1 MVCRWRKV
9 GLNLS
14 LCLSNIQS
22 GILDMKHLFSRI
34 TFAATGITFLAVAY
48 FSLTSFTGEDKRMKL
63 VWADEFSTDGL
74 PDSTKWGYDIG
85 NGCPV
90 NCGWGNNELQYYTS
104 NRQQNARVKEGHL
117 IIEARR
123 EKMGDMEYSSARLV
137 SKKKGDW
144 TYGRIDVRAKL
155 PVGTGVWPAIWM
167 LPTDWVYGGW
177 PGSGEIDIMEH
188 VGYIPDSIFGTVHTN
203 LFNGMLGTQKS
214 KGIASKT
221 VAGFASMVSSGMQI
235 KLISFLMTRS
245 ILLFKTGMK
254 ALMLGRL
261 TLISTSCSILQLV
274 VTGAVKWAWIRRS
287 GRSRWS

>member
-1 MVCRWRKV
+1 
-9 GLNLS
+9 
-14 LCLSNIQS
+14 
-22 GILDMKHLFSRI
+22 MKQIFSRI
-34 TFAATGITFLAVAY
+34 ILTTTGITLLALVY
-48 FSLTSFTGEDKRMKL
+48 FGLTSFTGETKRMKL

-221 VAGFASMVSSGMQI
+221 VSTEFHNYGIEWNADKI
-235 KLISFLMTRS
+235 DFLFDDKVYSTFQNRHEGS
-245 ILLFKTGMK
+245 DAWPFDLDFHILLNIAVGGNWGGKMGVD
-254 ALMLGRL
+254 
-261 TLISTSCSILQLV
+261 TSIWPQQMV
-274 VTGAVKWAWIRRS
+274 IDYVRVYQ
-287 GRSRWS
+287 

>member
-1 MVCRWRKV
+1 
-9 GLNLS
+9 
-14 LCLSNIQS
+14 
-22 GILDMKHLFSRI
+22 MKHMFSRI
-34 TFAATGITFLAVAY
+34 FITIAGFTLLVLAC
-48 FSLTSFTGEDKRMKL
+48 FSLTSFSGEAKRMKL
-63 VWADEFSTDGL
+63 VWADEFSKDGL
-74 PDSTKWGYDIG
+74 PDSTRWGYDVG

-104 NRQQNARVKEGHL
+104 NREQNARVKDGHL
-117 IIEARR
+117 IIEAHR
-123 EKMGDMEYSSARLV
+123 EKMGDMGYSSARLV

-214 KGIASKT
+214 KGVASATISSEFHNYGIEWTADKIDFLFDDKVYSTFRNRHEGSDAWPFDLDFHLLLNIAVGGNWGGKMGVDT
-221 VAGFASMVSSGMQI
+221 AIWPQQMIIDYVRVYQ
-235 KLISFLMTRS
+235 
-245 ILLFKTGMK
+245 
-254 ALMLGRL
+254 
-261 TLISTSCSILQLV
+261 
-274 VTGAVKWAWIRRS
+274 
-287 GRSRWS
+287 